1 MISPTLNHMQDWSV
15 GLLRHGLAMLQTTV
29 PRLVTWSQPAGQWWR
44 KTFSRKTFSKDS
56 LSRLADRWTT
66 LFQDSMADTPPE
78 SKGKVTGNTVALY
91 SPQGTIQTLNNQT
104 RGIFKVTDLS
114 SFRSRWP
121 KRAYDL
127 DLSETSVLAHGI
139 ATHVMTPDDAQK
151 DFVRHVLDVRKQ
163 GGYDPTV
170 FQETRHILGQSQNTQ
185 LSG

>member
-1 MISPTLNHMQDWSV
+1 MNHIQDWSA
-15 GLLRHGLAMLQTTV
+15 GLLRHGLVLLQTTV
-29 PRLVTWSQPAGQWWR
+29 PRLATWRQPAGQWWR
-44 KTFSRKTFSKDS
+44 KTFSRDS
-56 LSRLADRWTT
+56 LSRLADHWTT
-66 LFQDSMADTPPE
+66 LLQDSMADTPPE
-78 SKGKVTGNTVALY
+78 SKEKVTGNTVALY

-104 RGIFKVTDLS
+104 RGIFKVTDVS

-151 DFVRHVLDVRKQ
+151 DFVQHVLEVRKL
-163 GGYDPTV
+163 GGYDPSV

-185 LSG
+185 LNG